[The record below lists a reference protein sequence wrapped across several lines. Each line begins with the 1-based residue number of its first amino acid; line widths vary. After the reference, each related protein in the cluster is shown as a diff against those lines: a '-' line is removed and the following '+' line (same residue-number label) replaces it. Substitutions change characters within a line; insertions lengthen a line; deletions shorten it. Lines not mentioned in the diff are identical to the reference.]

1 MARPFGVTIIA
12 ILVIIS
18 GIVMIIVGAGAVAI
32 APFFPSLAQTEG
44 MMIDAIS
51 GALLSVT
58 AIISGIILLALG
70 IAALFIAYGLI
81 KARGWAWTAAVV
93 LSIIVIIMSVVSIV
107 TGNIGS
113 IISLAINGVILY
125 YLYRPHVK
133 AYFGKA
139 VPSTPADTA
148 AA

>member
-12 ILVIIS
+12 ILMIIS

-32 APFFPSLAQTEG
+32 APFLPSLGQTEG

-81 KARGWAWTAAVV
+81 KGRGWAWTAAVV

-139 VPSTPADTA
+139 VPSRAAGTA

>member
-1 MARPFGVTIIA
+1 
-12 ILVIIS
+12 
-18 GIVMIIVGAGAVAI
+18 
-32 APFFPSLAQTEG
+32 
-44 MMIDAIS
+44 
-51 GALLSVT
+51 VT

-81 KARGWAWTAAVV
+81 KGRGWAWTAAVV

-139 VPSTPADTA
+139 VPSTA

>member
-12 ILVIIS
+12 ILLIIS
-18 GIVMIIVGAGAVAI
+18 GIVMIITGAGAVAI
-32 APFFPSLAQTEG
+32 APFLPPLGQTED
-44 MMIDAIS
+44 MMIGAIS
-51 GALLSVT
+51 GALLGVT

-81 KARGWAWTAAVV
+81 KGRGWAWTAAVV

-139 VPSTPADTA
+139 VPSTA

>member
-1 MARPFGVTIIA
+1 MARPLGVTIIA
-12 ILVIIS
+12 ILLIIS
-18 GIVMIIVGAGAVAI
+18 GIVMIIGGAGAVAI
-32 APFFPSLAQTEG
+32 APFLPPLAQTED
-44 MMIDAIS
+44 MMTDAIS
-51 GALLSVT
+51 EALLSVT
-58 AIISGIILLALG
+58 AIITGIILLALG

-81 KARGWAWTAAVV
+81 KGRGWAWTAAVV
-93 LSIIVIIMSVVSIV
+93 LSIIVVIMSVVSIV

-139 VPSTPADTA
+139 VPSRPADTA

>member
-12 ILVIIS
+12 ILMIIS
-18 GIVMIIVGAGAVAI
+18 GIVMIIVGAGTVAI
-32 APFFPSLAQTEG
+32 APFLPPLAQTEG
-44 MMIDAIS
+44 MMIDGIS

-58 AIISGIILLALG
+58 AIISGTILLALG
-70 IAALFIAYGLI
+70 IAALFIAYGLF

>member
-1 MARPFGVTIIA
+1 MARPLGVTIIA
-12 ILVIIS
+12 ILLIIS
-18 GIVMIIVGAGAVAI
+18 GIVMIIGGAGAVAV
-32 APFFPSLAQTEG
+32 APFLPPLTQTEG
-44 MMIDAIS
+44 MMIDSMS

-93 LSIIVIIMSVVSIV
+93 LSIVVVIMSVVSIV

-125 YLYRPHVK
+125 YLYRRHVK
-133 AYFGKA
+133 EYFGKA
-139 VPSTPADTA
+139 VPSTPADTSA
-148 AA
+148 A